1 MTTTPSRARAFPI
14 WAIVVAAAA
23 AACGL
28 WLGARVLSPSTPNL
42 ANAVLYPQPRAV
54 PEFALTQANGKPLTN
69 ADWRGH
75 WTVAYF
81 GYTSCPDVCPTAMA
95 AFKSTWAQL
104 KQRGLE
110 KKVQVDFISI
120 DPERDVPETLGKY
133 VAFFSPDFVAA
144 TGSDA
149 QLTKLTRA
157 LGLLY
162 TRSKDDKGN
171 VEVDHSGSAVILD
184 PDAHLVGIFRPP
196 FTGTAVADDLATL
209 IAQGR

>member
-1 MTTTPSRARAFPI
+1 M
-14 WAIVVAAAA
+14 
-23 AACGL
+23 
-28 WLGARVLSPSTPNL
+28 SPSTPHL
-42 ANAVLYPQPRAV
+42 ANAVLYPAPRAV
-54 PEFALTQANGKPLTN
+54 PDFALTQANGQPLTN
-69 ADWRGH
+69 ANWRGH

-104 KQRGLE
+104 KQRGLD
-110 KKVQVDFISI
+110 KSVQIDFISV

-144 TGSDA
+144 TGSHE

-157 LGLLY
+157 VGLIY
-162 TRSKDDKGN
+162 FRKTDEQGN
-171 VEVDHSGSAVILD
+171 IQVDHPASAVILD
-184 PDAHLVGIFRPP
+184 PEGREVGIFRPP

-209 IAQGR
+209 IAQGH